1 MIRLMVVH
9 DGLRNKFNLVKGL
22 LITVQK
28 DRETQTYSNEQTAS
42 LPNQPNQFSRQ
53 QFLQLSSPQLQ
64 IPS

>member
-1 MIRLMVVH
+1 MVVH

-28 DRETQTYSNEQTAS
+28 DRETQTYSIEQTAS